1 MTDKTTAQKERILEE
16 SSESILRNGVRSFTV
31 ESLSNRLGMSKKT
44 IYKFFPTKEVLVE
57 KSVELFLQLIERRFK
72 RIIKTEPNPALQFVT
87 VMEFIIGHISNI
99 SIEKLVDL
107 KYRFPSVWE
116 KMEIFR
122 LARRDDFYMILFE
135 AQNQGYVRKDVD
147 VQIVATL
154 YMNIINSTFQPEF
167 FLNNNLAPKDTI
179 QHFLKMVTGGLFT
192 DEGTELTKRLF
203 VK

>member
-1 MTDKTTAQKERILEE
+1 LEDITKTQKKRILKG
-16 SSESILRNGVRSFTV
+16 SSEAILKNGVRSFTV
-31 ESLSNRLGMSKKT
+31 ESLSSRLGMSKKT
-44 IYKFFPTKEVLVE
+44 IYKYFPTKEVLVE
-57 KSVELFLQLIERRFK
+57 KSVELFLHLIERKFK
-72 RIIKTEPNPALQFVT
+72 RIIKTEPNPALQFVA
-87 VMEFIIGHISNI
+87 VMEFIIGHVSNI
-99 SIEKLVDL
+99 SVEKLADL

-147 VQIVATL
+147 VQIIATL
-154 YMNIINSTFQPEF
+154 YMNIINSTFQLEF
-167 FLNNNLAPKDTI
+167 FLKNNLAPKDTI

-192 DEGTELTKRLF
+192 NEGTELTKRMF